1 MMRDP
6 DTDAWLQTLPVGT
19 PVAIDGVEI
28 WLKTFPVGAELG
40 AYLLHG
46 FSEPELQDAL
56 RQGFRVAVEFDAGFS
71 LSSDGE
77 SLCLSQWLPG
87 ASGWTDAVE
96 PLEKLLNQVEILRE
110 SIDPARNALANN
122 PIQERIE
129 QRMRKMLEGG
139 IK

>member
-1 MMRDP
+1 MRDP

-40 AYLLHG
+40 AYLLHD
-46 FSEPELQDAL
+46 FSEAELQDAL
-56 RQGFRVAVEFDAGFS
+56 RQGFRVAIEFDAGFG
-71 LSSDGE
+71 LSMDGR

-87 ASGWTDAVE
+87 VGRWIEAAE
-96 PLEKLLNQVEILRE
+96 ALEKLLNQMEMLRN
-110 SIDPARNALANN
+110 SIDPVRN
-122 PIQERIE
+122 PMQERIE

>member
-1 MMRDP
+1 MHDP
-6 DTDAWLQTLPVGT
+6 DTANWLQTLPVGS

-40 AYLLHG
+40 AYLLHD
-46 FSEPELQDAL
+46 FSETELQEAL
-56 RQGFRVAVEFDAGFS
+56 RQGFQVALEFDAGFG
-71 LSSDGE
+71 LSPDGG

-87 ASGWTDAVE
+87 VGGWAEAAE
-96 PLEKLLNQVEILRE
+96 PLEKLLNQVEMLRE
-110 SIDPARNALANN
+110 SIDPARNALLSN

-129 QRMRKMLEGG
+129 QRMRKKLEGG

>member
-1 MMRDP
+1 MDDP

-40 AYLLHG
+40 AYLLHS
-46 FSEPELQDAL
+46 FSEAELQDAL
-56 RQGFRVAVEFDAGFS
+56 RQGFRVAVEFDAGFG

-87 ASGWTDAVE
+87 VGSWAEAAE
-96 PLEKLLNQVEILRE
+96 PLEKLLDQVEILRE
-110 SIDPARNALANN
+110 SIDPARNALARN
-122 PIQERIE
+122 PVQERIE
-129 QRMRKMLEGG
+129 QRMRKTLEGG